1 VDVYS
6 MAMVYYTMLAL
17 KPPYTDVPD
26 GTGEIMAGNP
36 PTVDPSWHKG
46 FMAVRCSV

>member
-1 VDVYS
+1 

-26 GTGEIMAGNP
+26 ATGEIVAGNP

-46 FMAVRCSV
+46 FTAVRGSV